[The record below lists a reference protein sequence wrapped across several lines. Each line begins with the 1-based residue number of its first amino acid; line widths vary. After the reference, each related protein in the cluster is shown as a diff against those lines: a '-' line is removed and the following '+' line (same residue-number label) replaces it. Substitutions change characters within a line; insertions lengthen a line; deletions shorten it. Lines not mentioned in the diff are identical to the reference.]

1 MFSDLTIPTANVR
14 YLISLSKNRHR
25 SPAQGGEHFEQVL
38 RQGGHKQ
45 DVKLCFLRSFCRSQ
59 GLRAVAHDWLIKS
72 LKGNVLMKKN
82 LDAIHE
88 TLRASSHPFRQT
100 DSRPRKAQKHRYERR
115 KIREFMKL
123 GDWLESEPA

>member
-1 MFSDLTIPTANVR
+1 MQEVNP
-14 YLISLSKNRHR
+14 
-25 SPAQGGEHFEQVL
+25 
-38 RQGGHKQ
+38 
-45 DVKLCFLRSFCRSQ
+45 CFPRSFCRSQ
-59 GLRAVAHDWLIKS
+59 GLRAVAHDWLIRT